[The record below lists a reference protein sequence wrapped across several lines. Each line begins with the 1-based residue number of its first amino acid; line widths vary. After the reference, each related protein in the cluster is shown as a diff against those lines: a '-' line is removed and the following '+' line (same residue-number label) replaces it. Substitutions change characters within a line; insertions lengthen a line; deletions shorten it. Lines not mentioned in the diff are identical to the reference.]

1 MAKAKG
7 QQHQPDPATWSALK
21 SFTAGLYDEMDKLSK
36 KAPSATVS
44 DLGLNRVNRAIRQA
58 KDLMGAFDVYAAE
71 LCEFVPAGDN
81 PEVRDALLVLREIT
95 QALERVDGTFGLNRQ
110 VRGY

>member
-7 QQHQPDPATWSALK
+7 HQHRPDAATWSALK

-44 DLGLNRVNRAIRQA
+44 DLGLNRVNRAIKQA

-71 LCEFVPAGDN
+71 LAEFVPAGDN
-81 PEVRDALLVLREIT
+81 PEVPKYAMRSWFCARLHKRWSALMGHSV
-95 QALERVDGTFGLNRQ
+95 
-110 VRGY
+110 